1 MDEEEIRKI
10 LGELKIE
17 AETKDPK
24 KLAAEIAYNCVR
36 NNTIIEDIHAGETM
50 PDKYYADEPMYSR
63 ISQQETMV
71 LMMEITKN
79 IETALEN
86 KMGFFTMLVKSKWG
100 MVPTY
105 WKAAPSSPMIVSPDE
120 DDWRNEIFDMSDE
133 EWAAFYREQ

>member
-1 MDEEEIRKI
+1 MDEEEVKKI

-36 NNTIIEDIHAGETM
+36 NNTIIEDIHSNGG
-50 PDKYYADEPMYSR
+50 
-63 ISQQETMV
+63 ISQQEMMV

-86 KMGFFTMLVKSKWG
+86 KMGFFTMLVKGKWG

-120 DDWRNEIFDMSDE
+120 DDWRNEILDMSDE
-133 EWAAFYREQ
+133 EWRKRPR